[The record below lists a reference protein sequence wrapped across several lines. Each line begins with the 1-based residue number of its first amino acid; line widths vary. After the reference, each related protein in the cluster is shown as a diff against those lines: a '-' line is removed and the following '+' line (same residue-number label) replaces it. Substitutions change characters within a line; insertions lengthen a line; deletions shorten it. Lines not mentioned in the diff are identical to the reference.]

1 MAERRGDFFVSFGV
15 DNLGVPAWA
24 SGWVLQKIYGSVSNI
39 AGTNP
44 DALEFGGELGLTFG
58 PRVTLQLPSFLGGQ
72 SFEGE
77 LSSLELTGTVSSEKA
92 SLGGAFEFAERGAQA
107 SARVVSQVAEGD
119 RLGWVACKAR
129 RRGVSGA
136 ERTAEL
142 GGRLSLNT

>member
-1 MAERRGDFFVSFGV
+1 VQR
-15 DNLGVPAWA
+15 
-24 SGWVLQKIYGSVSNI
+24 
-39 AGTNP
+39 
-44 DALEFGGELGLTFG
+44 ALAIRLEAGGEALIEVIQPA
-58 PRVTLQLPSFLGGQ
+58 PRRRRDVNRA
-72 SFEGE
+72 E
-77 LSSLELTGTVSSEKA
+77 V
-92 SLGGAFEFAERGAQA
+92 FAERGAQA